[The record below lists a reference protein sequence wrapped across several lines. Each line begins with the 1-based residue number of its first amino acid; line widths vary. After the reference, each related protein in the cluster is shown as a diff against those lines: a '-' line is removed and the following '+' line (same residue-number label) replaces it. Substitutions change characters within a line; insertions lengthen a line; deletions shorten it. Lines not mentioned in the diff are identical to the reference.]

1 MNYKKIVLFG
11 ALCLAST
18 INLASCGEPS
28 IPDSEKAVQMI
39 LKDAPTVT
47 SKYGEDLAIA
57 NDGVVK
63 VRFADDTR
71 KEFDVTLD
79 MIDQSNFNKNSIYEQ
94 TLDIK
99 YQTLSV
105 PFTFT
110 LSRELSSI
118 SVKNAP
124 TVTSKAAYP
133 FEIANDGI
141 LSCLFAD
148 GGTEEVTITKD
159 MLDLES
165 IDANSIEEQEI
176 KVTFKDK
183 TASFKATLVLDEEDN
198 SGNKTTNRFEAEWA
212 DFDGN
217 GFVGV
222 EDCGSVKREDGSQEQ
237 CVKSL
242 FHVEEGGHVAWTINS
257 EKTASANFAL
267 SIAKQSNFAGEWDR
281 FTRFVVNGVSIKTNI
296 QHTGSASS
304 SNPWWDFAL
313 RESETTIHL
322 RKGVNKIEIFT
333 NKMSGREWT
342 TCGGC
347 NLNFLQITT
356 SSTLTWTPKT
366 TH

>member
-1 MNYKKIVLFG
+1 
-11 ALCLAST
+11 
-18 INLASCGEPS
+18 
-28 IPDSEKAVQMI
+28 
-39 LKDAPTVT
+39 
-47 SKYGEDLAIA
+47 
-57 NDGVVK
+57 
-63 VRFADDTR
+63 
-71 KEFDVTLD
+71 

-183 TASFKATLVLDEEDN
+183 TASFKVTLVLDEEDN

-237 CVKSL
+237 
-242 FHVEEGGHVAWTINS
+242 
-257 EKTASANFAL
+257 
-267 SIAKQSNFAGEWDR
+267 
-281 FTRFVVNGVSIKTNI
+281 
-296 QHTGSASS
+296 
-304 SNPWWDFAL
+304 
-313 RESETTIHL
+313 
-322 RKGVNKIEIFT
+322 
-333 NKMSGREWT
+333 
-342 TCGGC
+342 
-347 NLNFLQITT
+347 
-356 SSTLTWTPKT
+356 
-366 TH
+366 